1 MLLIICGNTIAPHQR
16 CSIKARTTN
25 DLINKTITFLHQ
37 IYLEISSKHI
47 LINNYNKKPL
57 CFLHRVLCFFFAHH
71 LCEKCCT
78 AKPETEGRRAFL
90 GPTLNYHLH
99 PGVTEHSSSDLKV
112 AQLSFTRHLAWIT
125 DHYTRTQLGRMIMMG
140 HNHMCVRP
148 AASSNHGISANSI
161 VFDFVSSLLSRLDLG
176 AGNWSTL
183 DLNP

>member
-1 MLLIICGNTIAPHQR
+1 MFFYIVCFVF
-16 CSIKARTTN
+16 
-25 DLINKTITFLHQ
+25 FLHT
-37 IYLEISSKHI
+37 IYVRNVVRGFYPVPSITI
-47 LINNYNKKPL
+47 YT
-57 CFLHRVLCFFFAHH
+57 RV
-71 LCEKCCT
+71 
-78 AKPETEGRRAFL
+78 
-90 GPTLNYHLH
+90 
-99 PGVTEHSSSDLKV
+99 S
-112 AQLSFTRHLAWIT
+112 QLSYTRHLAWIT